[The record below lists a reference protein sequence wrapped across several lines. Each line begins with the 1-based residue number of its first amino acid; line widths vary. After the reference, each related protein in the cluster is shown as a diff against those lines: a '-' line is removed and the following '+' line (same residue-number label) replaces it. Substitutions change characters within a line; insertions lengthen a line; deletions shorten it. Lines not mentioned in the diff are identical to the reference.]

1 MKQETKELI
10 DGLKDWY
17 EKFRSETPLTPYTEW
32 AVGDGK
38 GYADEGASNMD
49 KVIALLDSLENLENQ
64 LKHGGFIPDRN
75 GKPCKDGDR
84 IKICLNGRRQDEIV
98 YGTLCWNYETYGFY
112 AIEETEVEHLYIDS
126 NSGVV
131 QWFEKEEA

>member
-1 MKQETKELI
+1 MKQETKKLI
-10 DGLKDWY
+10 TGLKNWY
-17 EKFRSETPLTPYTEW
+17 EKFRSEAPLTPYTEW

-49 KVIALLDSLENLENQ
+49 KVIALLDSLESLENP

-84 IKICLNGRRQDEIV
+84 VKIFAN
-98 YGTLCWNYETYGFY
+98 N
-112 AIEETEVEHLYIDS
+112 EETTGTVKWISDCGYFLICSDGDDS
-126 NSGVV
+126 YNWYLDELRDCGHG
-131 QWFEKEEA
+131 WFEKED